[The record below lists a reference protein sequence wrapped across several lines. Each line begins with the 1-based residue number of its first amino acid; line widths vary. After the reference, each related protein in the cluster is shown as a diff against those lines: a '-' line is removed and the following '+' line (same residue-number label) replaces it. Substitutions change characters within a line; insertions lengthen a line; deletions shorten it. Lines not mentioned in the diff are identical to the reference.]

1 MASKRTP
8 LELARAAT
16 ANARAAADQL
26 HEVTEDLTPRL
37 AKLYTGIV
45 HDVMR
50 GMGLKNFTLPHTL
63 HPVTVARTIA
73 GPVFTVR
80 GKVDAKADPHAT
92 LLAWTG
98 FLSKAKSGH
107 VVVIAAND
115 EEVAH
120 MGELS
125 GETLMRKGV
134 PGVVVDGGCRDVEF
148 LMEMGFAVYALHDA
162 ARHRRLLDGRRHGRA
177 DQDRQGRDRAARL
190 SAGRSRRG
198 DRGAAR
204 SRRRDRVG
212 RGGGSRYR
220 KPDPHRDPRR
230 HGPAGGLF
238 EVWEVLS
245 GHRPETIVT
254 SLCSFGI

>member
-8 LELARAAT
+8 LEAARAA
-16 ANARAAADQL
+16 NASVRAAVGRL

-37 AKLYTGIV
+37 AKLYTGVV

-50 GMGLKNFTLPHTL
+50 EMGLRNFTLPHTL

-80 GKVDAKADPHAT
+80 GKVSPKADAHAT

-98 FLSKAKSGH
+98 FLSQAKSGH

-115 EEVAH
+115 DEVAH

-134 PGVVVDGGCRDVEF
+134 PGVVVDGGTRDVEF
-148 LMEMGFAVYALHDA
+148 LMEMGFAVYARYATPRDITGYWMVDALDVPVKIGKVNIAPHDY
-162 ARHRRLLDGRRHGRA
+162 LLADRDGIVILPRE
-177 DQDRQGRDRAARL
+177 RAAEIVAAA
-190 SAGRSRRG
+190 SAAIGTENRIRTAILG
-198 DRGAAR
+198 GMDPQAAYLKY
-204 SRRRDRVG
+204 G
-212 RGGGSRYR
+212 
-220 KPDPHRDPRR
+220 K
-230 HGPAGGLF
+230 F
-238 EVWEVLS
+238 
-245 GHRPETIVT
+245 
-254 SLCSFGI
+254 

>member
-1 MASKRTP
+1 MAGKRTA
-8 LELARAAT
+8 LEAARAAS
-16 ANARAAADQL
+16 ASVRAAAGRL

-37 AKLYTGIV
+37 AKLYTGVV

-50 GMGLKNFTLPHTL
+50 EMGLKNFTLPNTL

-80 GKVDAKADPHAT
+80 GKASPKADAHAT

-115 EEVAH
+115 DEVAH

-134 PGVVVDGGCRDVEF
+134 PGVVVDGGTRDVEF
-148 LMEMGFAVYALHDA
+148 LMEMGFAVYARYATPRDITGYWMIDALDVPIKIGKVAIAPHDYLLADRDGIVILPRAHA
-162 ARHRRLLDGRRHGRA
+162 AEIVS
-177 DQDRQGRDRAARL
+177 AA
-190 SAGRSRRG
+190 AAAIGTESRIRT
-198 DRGAAR
+198 AIL
-204 SRRRDRVG
+204 
-212 RGGGSRYR
+212 GGM
-220 KPDPHRDPRR
+220 DPQEAYLKY
-230 HGPAGGLF
+230 GKF
-238 EVWEVLS
+238 
-245 GHRPETIVT
+245 
-254 SLCSFGI
+254 